1 MADLK
6 RIDFNL
12 TKQLVD
18 LIDQEVSKGH
28 YKNRTE
34 FITVAIRNHLEYC
47 RLKERGFET
56 FTLQPQPQQGPPGKN
71 SS

>member
-12 TKQLVD
+12 TIQLVD
-18 LIDQEVSKGH
+18 LIDQEVAKGH
-28 YKNRTE
+28 YKNRTD

-47 RLKERGFET
+47 RL
-56 FTLQPQPQQGPPGKN
+56 
-71 SS
+71 

>member
-18 LIDQEVSKGH
+18 LIDQEVSKG
-28 YKNRTE
+28 R
-34 FITVAIRNHLEYC
+34 V
-47 RLKERGFET
+47 
-56 FTLQPQPQQGPPGKN
+56 
-71 SS
+71 

>member
-1 MADLK
+1 MAELR

-12 TKQLVD
+12 TQQLVD

-34 FITVAIRNHLEYC
+34 FITTAIRNHLEYC
-47 RLKERGFET
+47 QLKERGYQK
-56 FTLQPQPQQGPPGKN
+56 FTLPPQPQPEPEDQN